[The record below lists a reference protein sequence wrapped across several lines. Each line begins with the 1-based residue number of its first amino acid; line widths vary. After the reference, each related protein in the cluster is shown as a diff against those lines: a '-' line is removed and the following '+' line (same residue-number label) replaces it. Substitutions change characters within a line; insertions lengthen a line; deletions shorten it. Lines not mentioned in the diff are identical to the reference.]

1 MLLLL
6 EIEFAIPDAL
16 DNLPFSRLADW
27 CPDETSNAVHLG
39 DCTARFVR
47 DRFATSP
54 LMWHCW
60 ACLLGYAVDESKVA
74 AALGLDD
81 AVLWG
86 PILEHEC
93 LPNPEESF
101 TPGPHIIWEAIER
114 SFESGA

>member
-1 MLLLL
+1 MR
-6 EIEFAIPDAL
+6 
-16 DNLPFSRLADW
+16 DN
-27 CPDETSNAVHLG
+27 
-39 DCTARFVR
+39 
-47 DRFATSP
+47 FATSP

-60 ACLLGYAVDESKVA
+60 ACLLGQNVDEAKVA
-74 AALGLDD
+74 DALEMDD